1 MNGASRPR
9 PAKRRRAHTCE
20 KGWATTARSDAD
32 IFSPNSRVCTHKAG
46 LIRKYGLNIC
56 RQCFRE
62 KSSDIGFTKVRIL
75 QRHPKETEERGQ
87 ERKMQRGAGLTHL
100 NSTGK
105 RLMEGDVG

>member
-1 MNGASRPR
+1 MSHESVWYSRPR
-9 PAKRRRAHTCE
+9 TYG
-20 KGWATTARSDAD
+20 KGSREWCVKTTSSEAQKSTH
-32 IFSPNSRVCTHKAG
+32 IRVCTHKAG